1 MTPITLIGEPWADY
15 GLIDSGYGRKLERY
29 GPRRFIR
36 PEPQALWAPASDEWT
51 ADGEFVPG
59 ADEDGGGQ
67 WRFSSRLPEKGWTG
81 NWEEVRFTMQ
91 PTPFRHLSFFPDMA
105 PVWTWMRGQLAG
117 MDAPTAMNL
126 FGYTGVGSL
135 ALAAKGAAVTHVDAS
150 KKSVEA
156 ARANAEAIALTLSE
170 VGITVDCL
178 PLLDVR
184 VPETHTAIGDRA
196 FGNEPLRVASLGRA
210 VIDGLRSGGV
220 VGIVKHMPGQGR
232 ALVDSHLELPAVSA
246 STDDLAQDLAP
257 FAALKN
263 APMGMTAHVV
273 FEAWDTERCATMSPT
288 VIQDI
293 IRGQIGFTG
302 LLMSDDLDMKALKG
316 DVPQRAADCV
326 AAGCDIALNC
336 WGRFDEMVAIAN
348 LLPEITADARARLD
362 TAMATIRPVDHFDRI
377 AALTEK
383 RDALLA
389 LA

>member
-1 MTPITLIGEPWADY
+1 MKPVIFGLSGDRMTDEERAFFRDVDPAGYILFKRNIVDRAQLRALTDDLRDLSGRDDLAI
-15 GLIDSGYGRKLERY
+15 LIDQEGGR
-29 GPRRFIR
+29 
-36 PEPQALWAPASDEWT
+36 
-51 ADGEFVPG
+51 V
-59 ADEDGGGQ
+59 
-67 WRFSSRLPEKGWTG
+67 SR
-81 NWEEVRFTMQ
+81 MQ
-91 PTPFRHLSFFPDMA
+91 PPEWPAFPPGGAFNALYDVA
-105 PVWTWMRGQLAG
+105 PMSAI
-117 MDAPTAMNL
+117 
-126 FGYTGVGSL
+126 
-135 ALAAKGAAVTHVDAS
+135 
-150 KKSVEA
+150 EA

-184 VPETHTAIGDRA
+184 VPETHDAIGDRA

-210 VIDGLRSGGV
+210 VIDGLKAGGV
-220 VGIVKHMPGQGR
+220 VGIDKHMPGQGR
-232 ALVDSHLELPAVSA
+232 ALVDSHHELPTVSA
-246 STDDLAQDLAP
+246 SADDLAQDLAP

-273 FEAWDTERCATMSPT
+273 FEAWDAERCATMSPV

-348 LLPEITADARARLD
+348 LLPEITADARVRLD
-362 TAMATIRPVDHFDRI
+362 AAMATIRPVDHFDRI